1 MSTIL
6 VTGGSGFV
14 GGHVILQLLEAG
26 HDVRTTVRSLT
37 KEQAVR
43 DTLAQAGAKNLDRL
57 TFVAADLNQDAG
69 WAEAVAGCDY
79 VQHVASPFPLAQP
92 KDENDLIRL
101 RTDFRNEEVYL
112 YRTTSTTAEAR
123 VLFLDILEKVNDIHR
138 RPQFYDTFTGNCTTS
153 LVQHVQKIRP
163 PERRAPWW
171 RMLLNGHTDRMAYE
185 GGWIARAGTFEE
197 TKALHHINAY
207 AKDAS
212 GGESY
217 SERIRPER
225 VYGR

>member
-1 MSTIL
+1 MLTPDE
-6 VTGGSGFV
+6 GRR
-14 GGHVILQLLEAG
+14 LLL
-26 HDVRTTVRSLT
+26 DVLATVS
-37 KEQAVR
+37 
-43 DTLAQAGAKNLDRL
+43 
-57 TFVAADLNQDAG
+57 
-69 WAEAVAGCDY
+69 
-79 VQHVASPFPLAQP
+79 
-92 KDENDLIRL
+92 RL
-101 RTDFRNEEVYL
+101 RGE
-112 YRTTSTTAEAR
+112 
-123 VLFLDILEKVNDIHR
+123 
-138 RPQFYDTFTGNCTTS
+138 PQFSRTCGINCTTS
-153 LVQHVQKIRP
+153 LVPHVQKIRP